1 MQTAPAA
8 HATSAIAHSS
18 QADSAVR
25 PRNPALFVMRSLF
38 FFLDSDRRRYLIHMP
53 IVLISETSDLLPPLL
68 LGVMISMLL
77 AYKPGQSVLP
87 LCLVITAL
95 AASRGLTAWV
105 RLRSKRIL
113 GQIALNCRYR
123 ARVWGFERLVGF
135 SMHWHHQESAGNKV
149 QRLMTGSDAVRE
161 WGIFHNDVAGPLATL
176 IGVTVSCAFIS
187 PWFIFFGVYFMLGM
201 AYIERHYDRKVAA
214 LSTRI
219 NQSVE
224 NASGSI
230 VEGATHI
237 LTIKASGAGNMVRN
251 AVAGR
256 EASARDLGHERVRL
270 GTQKWL
276 AFQLHTCVAFGIF
289 LGAIAW
295 ATLHDIIAASF
306 IITYVQYFNGL
317 RQSTT
322 SFTDRFQAMVER
334 YADLMRLMPLFD
346 DAGHTGTS
354 KRQAHFPTEWDG
366 IHISGLDYDWGD
378 KPALRDI
385 NLSLRRGERIGV
397 VGQSGSGKSTLIKLL
412 LGLYDPARG
421 HIRIGTVDS
430 REIDAEQFGQ
440 HVAVVLQEVELFNV
454 TLRDNITLMRESDEA
469 LFARVCSAAG
479 LDELVARLPQGV
491 HTPLGERGHALS
503 GGERQRIGIARAL
516 FRRPDILI
524 LDEATSALD
533 DDTEDRVMHGILQCV
548 PADAIV
554 IAIAHRTRSLK
565 DMHRLL
571 RMEQGRLQDSA
582 GAV

>member
-1 MQTAPAA
+1 MHVTQQAAPA
-8 HATSAIAHSS
+8 SL
-18 QADSAVR
+18 ADPAQPASPAR
-25 PRNPALFVMRSLF
+25 PRNPARFVLQSLF

-53 IVLISETSDLLPPLL
+53 IVLISEASDLLPPLL
-68 LGVMISMLL
+68 LGVMISMLME
-77 AYKPGQSVLP
+77 YQPGQSLLP
-87 LCLVITAL
+87 LCVIIAVI
-95 AASRGLTAWV
+95 AASRGFTAWI

-123 ARVWGFERLVGF
+123 ARVWGFERLVGV

-161 WGIFHNDVAGPLATL
+161 WGTFHNDVAGPLATL
-176 IGVTVSCAFIS
+176 IGVTISCAFIS

-201 AYIERHYDRKVAA
+201 AFIERHYDRKVAA

-237 LTIKASGAGNMVRN
+237 LTIKASGAGSMVRD

-256 EASARDLGHERVRL
+256 EASARDLGHERVKL

-276 AFQLHTCVAFGIF
+276 AFQLHTCMAFGIF
-289 LGAIAW
+289 LSAIAW
-295 ATLHDIIAASF
+295 ATLHDIITVSF
-306 IITYVQYFNGL
+306 IVTYVQYFNGL

-322 SFTDRFQAMVER
+322 TFTDRFQAMVER
-334 YADLMRLMPLFD
+334 YADLMRLMPLFED
-346 DAGHTGTS
+346 TGHARAS
-354 KRQAHFPTEWDG
+354 NRHAPFPAEWDG
-366 IHISGLDYDWGD
+366 IHIHDLDYDWGD

-385 NLSLRRGERIGV
+385 TLSLRRGERIGV

-421 HIRIGTVDS
+421 HIRIGSVDS
-430 REIDAEQFGQ
+430 REIDTEQFGQ

-454 TLRDNITLMRESDEA
+454 TLYDNITLMREADAA

-479 LDELVARLPQGV
+479 LDELIARLPQGAQ
-491 HTPLGERGHALS
+491 TALGERGQALS

-516 FRRPDILI
+516 FRQPDILI

-533 DDTEDRVMHGILQCV
+533 DDTEDRVMRGVLQCMSD
-548 PADAIV
+548 DAIV
-554 IAIAHRTRSLK
+554 IAVAHRTRSLK

-571 RMEQGRLQDSA
+571 RFEQGRLLNA
-582 GAV
+582 APAA